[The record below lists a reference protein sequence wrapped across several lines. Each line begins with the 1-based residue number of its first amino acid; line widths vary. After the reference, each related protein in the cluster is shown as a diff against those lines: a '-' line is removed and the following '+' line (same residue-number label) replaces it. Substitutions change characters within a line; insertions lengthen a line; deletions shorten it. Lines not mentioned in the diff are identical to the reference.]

1 VACRWWL
8 FTRAEAIGIE
18 AFTRIACLNIKDM
31 EPARILASLLEQS
44 THLMS
49 RGNPTPPQVTTK
61 QPSLPWSMVAKWMVA
76 TQETE

>member
-18 AFTRIACLNIKDM
+18 AFTRIACLNIKDTNSYP
-31 EPARILASLLEQS
+31 EPARILASLFEQS

-49 RGNPTPPQVTTK
+49 RGNPTPPQVT
-61 QPSLPWSMVAKWMVA
+61 QPNNQAFLGAW
-76 TQETE
+76 